1 MTTVPMINLKNS
13 LAFKPFFKGYVKRQL
28 AWNGFIEKIFEPFTK
43 THIPERDQS
52 FSTVRAQNF
61 LNFKILDWI
70 RIDKVVSKDGK
81 VQTLNFGPISLIRTL
96 KTSSK
101 FNT

>member
-61 LNFKILDWI
+61 LKNQHFLPPNTHTCV
-70 RIDKVVSKDGK
+70 RIKG
-81 VQTLNFGPISLIRTL
+81 
-96 KTSSK
+96 
-101 FNT
+101 